1 MGLKLNWIFKT
12 MFNKDNKPEKF
23 KDAETI
29 IGASIK
35 VKGNFYGEGNIV
47 VEGQLEGNLKTD
59 SNLFIGDK
67 AMVVANIEANDAIIN
82 GEVRGTLKIHQY
94 LALGPTA
101 KIIGDVN
108 YCDISIEKGAIINGH
123 VIYVSNNGKTKGKQS
138 PEVVSEDE
146 TENE

>member
-1 MGLKLNWIFKT
+1 
-12 MFNKDNKPEKF
+12 MFTKDNKPEKF

-47 VEGQLEGNLKTD
+47 VEGQLEGSLKTD
-59 SNLFIGDK
+59 ANLFIGDK
-67 AMVVANIEANDAIIN
+67 AKVVANIEASDAIIN

-101 KIIGDVN
+101 KIIGDIN
-108 YCDISIEKGAIINGH
+108 YAEISIEKGAIINGQ
-123 VIYVSNNGKTKGKQS
+123 ILYVSNSGKTAHHK
-138 PEVVSEDE
+138 EAVSEDE
-146 TENE
+146 TETE